1 MKVDAVVLA
10 GAPNDGKLQEAS
22 PEKWEAV
29 IPIQGKPMINYVLE
43 VLQALQRVES
53 LVVVGPPEIEKHL
66 PQGTRLVACG
76 KSLVENVFLGV
87 EALERRN
94 KILLVSSDI
103 PFIHTEAMD
112 DFLDRC
118 SELERDV
125 YYPLISQESNEQVFP
140 ETVRTYFKLK
150 EGTFTGG
157 NILLAAPKA
166 IVGSRE
172 IMNQVVLQRKK
183 PWKIIGIL
191 GCVFLI
197 KLLMSRLTLSEIEK
211 RAQEIS
217 GYSGALMITPYPEI
231 GTDVDK
237 PADLELA
244 RKMISPNHSKEA

>member
-10 GAPNDGKLQEAS
+10 GALNDGKLAEAS

-29 IPIQGKPMINYVLE
+29 IPIHGKPMVNYVIE
-43 VLQALQRVES
+43 VLQALPRVEN
-53 LVVVGPPEIEKHL
+53 LVVVGPAEIEKHL
-66 PQGTRLVACG
+66 PPGTRLVECG

-87 EALERRN
+87 EALAGEN
-94 KILLVSSDI
+94 KVLLVSSDI

-118 SELERDV
+118 SELERDI
-125 YYPLISQESNEQVFP
+125 YYPLVSKESNEQVYP

-157 NILLAAPKA
+157 NILLAAPQA
-166 IVGSRE
+166 IAGSRE
-172 IMNQVVLQRKK
+172 IMTQVIFQRKK

-191 GCVFLI
+191 GCMFLI
-197 KLLMSRLTLSEIEK
+197 KLLMSRLSLSEIEK
-211 RAQEIS
+211 RAQEIL

-244 RKMISPNHSKEA
+244 QKMISPNHSKEA